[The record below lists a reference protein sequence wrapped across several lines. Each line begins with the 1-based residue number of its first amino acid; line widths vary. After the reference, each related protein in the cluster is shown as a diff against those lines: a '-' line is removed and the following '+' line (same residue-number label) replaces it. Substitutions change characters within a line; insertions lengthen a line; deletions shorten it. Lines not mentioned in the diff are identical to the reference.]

1 MTEEEWL
8 EYMRKLANKA
18 AIEHTFRE
26 YPDSFNNP
34 IMQELRY
41 AFNDF
46 DENLFPEYRK
56 QKQVQPNQQV
66 QQNNGFSLVP
76 KQNNLMK
83 PLENLSTNIM
93 QTMNKP
99 LSNLN
104 MPSINQNKNNMFGN
118 VIQNN
123 QQTNLPDQT
132 KQSLVKPQTP
142 LQQPQVK
149 PQQSQFEVQQ
159 KVQQQDQTQK
169 PFWDKYKGLDPITK
183 MQKAGSKL
191 PVHSPAFQ
199 YYGISTKMAD
209 GEQPSKIARTEND
222 FYKLDDIKDQNTKND
237 YINKAAQMYG
247 LDKNGPDLYEKVK
260 NTKVIIPKVD
270 STLYSDIKNS
280 EVTQRKV
287 AEHYKNL
294 KENANGKLDTK
305 LEYNLDGDPFTSE
318 GGLHY
323 VINKADMKRSRINKD
338 GSFDTSIDD
347 GYDFEYINENDAIK
361 EDYDD
366 SLGRE
371 INNRAYEQQQKGKLE
386 NYLLSAPIHYSK
398 EELEEILRKFGL
410 L

>member
-8 EYMRKLANKA
+8 EYVRKLATQA

-26 YPDSFNNP
+26 RPDSFNNP
-34 IMQELRY
+34 IMQDLRY
-41 AFNDF
+41 ILNDF

-56 QKQVQPNQQV
+56 QKQVQPNPQV

-83 PLENLSTNIM
+83 PLENLLTNIM

-104 MPSINQNKNNMFGN
+104 MPSNNKNNMFGD
-118 VIQNN
+118 IMQKN
-123 QQTNLPDQT
+123 QQTNLLDQT
-132 KQSLVKPQTP
+132 KQSLVKPQAP

-169 PFWDKYKGLDPITK
+169 PFWDKYKDLKLDVA
-183 MQKAGSKL
+183 MQKVGSKL

-209 GEQPSKIARTEND
+209 GEQTSKIAKEENS
-222 FYKLDDIKDQNTKND
+222 FYKLSDIKNQATKED
-237 YINKAAQMYG
+237 LINKAVQMFE
-247 LDKNGPDLYEKVK
+247 LDKNDPDLYEKVK
-260 NTKVIIPKVD
+260 NTKVVVPKVD
-270 STLYSDIKNS
+270 STLYNDIKNS

-287 AEHYKNL
+287 AEHYKIL
-294 KENANGKLDTK
+294 KEDPNKKLDTNII
-305 LEYNLDGDPFTSE
+305 YNKGKFPFTKE
-318 GGLHY
+318 GDLHNS
-323 VINKADMKRSRINKD
+323 IKKANLNRSKINKD
-338 GSFDTSIDD
+338 GSFDTRMDD
-347 GYDFEYINENDAIK
+347 GYDFEYMNENDAIK

-366 SLGRE
+366 SFGRE

-386 NYLLSAPIHYSK
+386 DYLLSAPIHYSK

>member
-8 EYMRKLANKA
+8 EYVRKLATQA

-26 YPDSFNNP
+26 RPDSFNNP
-34 IMQELRY
+34 IMQDLRY
-41 AFNDF
+41 ILNDF

-56 QKQVQPNQQV
+56 QKQVQPNPQV

-83 PLENLSTNIM
+83 SLENLLTNIM

-104 MPSINQNKNNMFGN
+104 MPSNNKNNMFGD
-118 VIQNN
+118 IMQKN
-123 QQTNLPDQT
+123 QQTNLLDQT
-132 KQSLVKPQTP
+132 KQSLVKPQAP

-169 PFWDKYKGLDPITK
+169 PFWDKYKDLKLDVA
-183 MQKAGSKL
+183 MQKVGSKL

-209 GEQPSKIARTEND
+209 GEQTSKIAKEENS
-222 FYKLDDIKDQNTKND
+222 FYKLSDIKNQATKED
-237 YINKAAQMYG
+237 LINKAVQMFE
-247 LDKNGPDLYEKVK
+247 LDKNDPDLYEKVK
-260 NTKVIIPKVD
+260 NTKVVVPKVD
-270 STLYSDIKNS
+270 STLYNDIKNS

-287 AEHYKNL
+287 AEHYKIL
-294 KENANGKLDTK
+294 KEDPNKKLDTNII
-305 LEYNLDGDPFTSE
+305 YNKGKFPFTKE
-318 GGLHY
+318 GGLY
-323 VINKADMKRSRINKD
+323 NSIKKANLNRSKINKD
-338 GSFDTSIDD
+338 GSFDTRMDD
-347 GYDFEYINENDAIK
+347 GYDFEYMNENDAIK

-366 SLGRE
+366 SFGRE

-386 NYLLSAPIHYSK
+386 DYLLSAPIHYSK

>member
-8 EYMRKLANKA
+8 EYVQKLATQA

-83 PLENLSTNIM
+83 SLENLSTNIM

-104 MPSINQNKNNMFGN
+104 MPSNNKNNMFGD
-118 VIQNN
+118 IMQKN
-123 QQTNLPDQT
+123 QQTNLLDQT

-142 LQQPQVK
+142 LQQPPVK

-169 PFWDKYKGLDPITK
+169 PFWDKYKGLDPITQ
-183 MQKAGSKL
+183 MQKVGSKL

-209 GEQPSKIARTEND
+209 GEQTSKIAKEENA
-222 FYKLDDIKDQNTKND
+222 FYKLGDIKNQTTKDD

-247 LDKNGPDLYEKVK
+247 LDKNDPDLYEKVK
-260 NTKVIIPKVD
+260 NTKVVIPKVD
-270 STLYSDIKNS
+270 STLYNDIKNS

-287 AEHYKNL
+287 AEHYKIL
-294 KENANGKLDTK
+294 KEDPNKKLDTNII
-305 LEYNLDGDPFTSE
+305 YNKGKFPFTKE
-318 GGLHY
+318 GDLY
-323 VINKADMKRSRINKD
+323 NSIKKANLNRSKINKD
-338 GSFDTSIDD
+338 GSFDTRMDD
-347 GYDFEYINENDAIK
+347 GYDFEYMNENDAIK

-366 SLGRE
+366 SFGRE

>member
-1 MTEEEWL
+1 MTEKEWL
-8 EYMRKLANKA
+8 EYVRKLATQA

-26 YPDSFNNP
+26 YPESFNNP

-104 MPSINQNKNNMFGN
+104 MPSNNKNNMFGD
-118 VIQNN
+118 IMQKN
-123 QQTNLPDQT
+123 QQTNLLNQA

-169 PFWDKYKGLDPITK
+169 PFWDKYKGLDPITQI
-183 MQKAGSKL
+183 QKVISKAPL
-191 PVHSPAFQ
+191 PNTTAN

-209 GEQPSKIARTEND
+209 GEQPTAKAKEENA
-222 FYKLDDIKDQNTKND
+222 FYKLGNIKNQATKDD
-237 YINKAAQMYG
+237 YINKAAQMFG
-247 LDKNGPDLYEKVK
+247 LDKNDPDLYEKVK
-260 NTKVIIPKVD
+260 NTKVVVPKVD
-270 STLYSDIKNS
+270 SRLYNDIKNS

-287 AEHYKNL
+287 ADIYKVL
-294 KENANGKLDTK
+294 KEDPNKTANTGVVYDKGKLPVNR
-305 LEYNLDGDPFTSE
+305 EGNLH
-318 GGLHY
+318 L
-323 VINKADMKRSRINKD
+323 ILNKADLKNSKINND
-338 GSFDTSIDD
+338 GSFDTRMDD
-347 GYDFEYINENDAIK
+347 GYDFEF
-361 EDYDD
+361 
-366 SLGRE
+366 
-371 INNRAYEQQQKGKLE
+371 QKL
-386 NYLLSAPIHYSK
+386 A
-398 EELEEILRKFGL
+398 
-410 L
+410 

>member
-8 EYMRKLANKA
+8 EYVRKLATQA

-26 YPDSFNNP
+26 RPDSFNNP
-34 IMQELRY
+34 IMQDLRY
-41 AFNDF
+41 ILNDF

-56 QKQVQPNQQV
+56 QKQVQPNPQV

-83 PLENLSTNIM
+83 PLENLLTNIM

-104 MPSINQNKNNMFGN
+104 MPSNNKNNMFGD
-118 VIQNN
+118 IMQKN
-123 QQTNLPDQT
+123 QQTNLLDQT
-132 KQSLVKPQTP
+132 KQSLVKPQAP

-169 PFWDKYKGLDPITK
+169 PFWDKYKDLKLDVA
-183 MQKAGSKL
+183 MQKVGSKL

-209 GEQPSKIARTEND
+209 GEQTSKIAKEENS
-222 FYKLDDIKDQNTKND
+222 FYKLSDIKNQVTKDD
-237 YINKAAQMYG
+237 YINKAAQMFE
-247 LDKNGPDLYEKVK
+247 LDKNDPNLYEKVK

-270 STLYSDIKNS
+270 STLYNDIKNS

-287 AEHYKNL
+287 AEHYKIL
-294 KENANGKLDTK
+294 KEDPNKKLDTNII
-305 LEYNLDGDPFTSE
+305 YNKGKFPFTKE
-318 GGLHY
+318 GDLHNS
-323 VINKADMKRSRINKD
+323 IKKANLNRSKINKD
-338 GSFDTSIDD
+338 GSFDTRMDD
-347 GYDFEYINENDAIK
+347 GYDFEYMNENDAIK

-366 SLGRE
+366 SFGRE

>member
-8 EYMRKLANKA
+8 EYIRKLASQA

-83 PLENLSTNIM
+83 PLQDLSTNIM

-104 MPSINQNKNNMFGN
+104 MPSNNKNNMFGD
-118 VIQNN
+118 IMQKN
-123 QQTNLPDQT
+123 QQTNLLDQT
-132 KQSLVKPQTP
+132 KQSLVKPQAP

-169 PFWDKYKGLDPITK
+169 PFWDKYKGLDPITQ

-209 GEQPSKIARTEND
+209 GEQTSKIAKEENA
-222 FYKLDDIKDQNTKND
+222 FYKLSDIKNQTTKDD

-247 LDKNGPDLYEKVK
+247 LDKNDPDLYEKVK
-260 NTKVIIPKVD
+260 NTKVVVPKVD
-270 STLYSDIKNS
+270 STLYNDIKNS

-287 AEHYKNL
+287 AEHYKIL
-294 KENANGKLDTK
+294 KEDPNKKLDTNIV
-305 LEYNLDGDPFTSE
+305 YNKGKFPLTKE
-318 GGLHY
+318 GGLY
-323 VINKADMKRSRINKD
+323 NSIKKANLNRSKINKD
-338 GSFDTSIDD
+338 GSFDTRMDD
-347 GYDFEYINENDAIK
+347 GYDFEYNKK
-361 EDYDD
+361 EVNLLKEPLEAL
-366 SLGRE
+366 SKF
-371 INNRAYEQQQKGKLE
+371 INNNAYEQQQKGKLE
-386 NYLLSAPIHYSK
+386 DYLLSAPIHYSK
-398 EELEEILRKFGL
+398 EELEEILRKLGL
-410 L
+410 Y

>member
-8 EYMRKLANKA
+8 EYIRKLASQA

-83 PLENLSTNIM
+83 PLQDLSTNIM

-104 MPSINQNKNNMFGN
+104 MPSINKNNMFSN
-118 VIQNN
+118 VMQNN
-123 QQTNLPDQT
+123 QQTNLLDQT

-142 LQQPQVK
+142 LQQPQIK
-149 PQQSQFEVQQ
+149 QPQSQFEVQQ
-159 KVQQQDQTQK
+159 KVQQQDQIQK
-169 PFWDKYKGLDPITK
+169 PFWDKYKGLDLDTAI
-183 MQKAGSKL
+183 QKIASKI
-191 PVHSPAFQ
+191 PFKNPAAN

-247 LDKNGPDLYEKVK
+247 LDKNDPDLYEKVK
-260 NTKVIIPKVD
+260 NTKVVIPKVD
-270 STLYSDIKNS
+270 STLYNDIKNS

-287 AEHYKNL
+287 AEHYKIL
-294 KENANGKLDTK
+294 KENANGKLDTG
-305 LEYNLDGDPFTSE
+305 LEYNLDDNPATKE
-318 GGLHY
+318 GGLY
-323 VINKADMKRSRINKD
+323 NVIKKADMKRSKINKD

-347 GYDFEYINENDAIK
+347 GYDFEYMNENDAIK
-361 EDYDD
+361 ESYKKRA
-366 SLGRE
+366 GRE

-398 EELEEILRKFGL
+398 EELEEILRKYGL

>member
-8 EYMRKLANKA
+8 EYVRKLANKA

-66 QQNNGFSLVP
+66 QQNNSFSLVP
-76 KQNNLMK
+76 KQNILMK

-104 MPSINQNKNNMFGN
+104 MPSINQNKNNMFGD
-118 VIQNN
+118 IMQKN
-123 QQTNLPDQT
+123 QQTNLLDQT

-142 LQQPQVK
+142 LQQAQIK
-149 PQQSQFEVQQ
+149 QHQSQFEVQQ

-169 PFWDKYKGLDPITK
+169 PFWDKYKGLNLDAA
-183 MQKAGSKL
+183 MQKVGSKL

-209 GEQPSKIARTEND
+209 GEQPTAKAKEENA
-222 FYKLDDIKDQNTKND
+222 FYKLGDIKNQATKDD
-237 YINKAAQMYG
+237 YINKAAQMFG
-247 LDKNGPDLYEKVK
+247 LDKNDPDLYEKVK
-260 NTKVIIPKVD
+260 NTKVVVPKVD
-270 STLYSDIKNS
+270 SRLYNDIKNS

-287 AEHYKNL
+287 AEHYKI
-294 KENANGKLDTK
+294 
-305 LEYNLDGDPFTSE
+305 F
-318 GGLHY
+318 
-323 VINKADMKRSRINKD
+323 
-338 GSFDTSIDD
+338 
-347 GYDFEYINENDAIK
+347 
-361 EDYDD
+361 
-366 SLGRE
+366 
-371 INNRAYEQQQKGKLE
+371 
-386 NYLLSAPIHYSK
+386 
-398 EELEEILRKFGL
+398 
-410 L
+410 